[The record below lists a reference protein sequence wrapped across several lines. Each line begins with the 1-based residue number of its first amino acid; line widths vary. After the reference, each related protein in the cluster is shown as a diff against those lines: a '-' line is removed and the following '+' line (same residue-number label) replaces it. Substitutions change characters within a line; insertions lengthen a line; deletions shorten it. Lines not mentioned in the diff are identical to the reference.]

1 MNAKLTILLISAA
14 LGSAGSAGLAVAAG
28 WGLIGA
34 LFLYGV
40 GGSLSL
46 LAAALLVYAA
56 ETSHP
61 VKPAHA

>member
-1 MNAKLTILLISAA
+1 MNAKLTILLVSAA

-34 LFLYGV
+34 ILMYGV

-46 LAAALLVYAA
+46 FAAALLVYAA
-56 ETSHP
+56 EASHP
-61 VKPAHA
+61 GKTAHA

>member
-14 LGSAGSAGLAVAAG
+14 LGSAAGVGIAINAG

-34 LFLYGV
+34 LLLYGV

-46 LAAALLVYAA
+46 FAGALLVYAA
-56 ETSHP
+56 EVAHHD
-61 VKPAHA
+61 KAAHA